1 MNYDFES
8 DRPIYIQ
15 LVEKLR
21 TQIVSG
27 ELKKGEKMQSVREL
41 AINAKVNPNTMQRA
55 LAELE
60 NEGLLYTERTSGRY
74 VTTNEKLESFI
85 NELNKNEEIRIIS
98 FEWEMFMLF
107 FFSDRKNKKTL
118 LYAVHPLTLTLYD
131 DRHDMRE
138 QYKDE
143 IVSFIIDY
151 IKEEK

>member
-27 ELKKGEKMQSVREL
+27 ELKKGEKIQSVREL

-74 VTTNEKLESFI
+74 VTTNEKNIKKAKEKLAKKNMEKFI
-85 NELNKNEEIRIIS
+85 I
-98 FEWEMFMLF
+98 
-107 FFSDRKNKKTL
+107 
-118 LYAVHPLTLTLYD
+118 
-131 DRHDMRE
+131 DMRNMGLNN
-138 QYKDE
+138 DE